1 MSELDTADA
10 IAAYVGGG
18 LVVLGVFVIGL
29 LEMVLGSTHPVT
41 GEGQI
46 VHEALVPLDVR
57 SLIILL
63 GLLIWAVYAVY
74 TFVATTPASEPRR
87 TV

>member
-1 MSELDTADA
+1 MSELNTADK

-29 LEMVLGSTHPVT
+29 LEMILGSTHPVT

-46 VHEALVPLDVR
+46 EHEALVPLEVR
-57 SLIILL
+57 SGIILL
-63 GLLIWAVYAVY
+63 GLLIWAAYAVY
-74 TFVATTPASEPRR
+74 KFVATTPASEPRR

>member
-1 MSELDTADA
+1 MSELNTADK
-10 IAAYVGGG
+10 IAAYGGGG

-29 LEMVLGSTHPVT
+29 LEMFLGSTHPVS

-46 VHEALVPLDVR
+46 EHEALIPLEVR
-57 SLIILL
+57 SGIILL
-63 GLLIWAVYAVY
+63 GLLIWAAYAVY
-74 TFVATTPASEPRR
+74 KVVATTPATDAGR